1 MKKVVIT
8 LLVLVGLLVAAD
20 FGTAAAAEYHV
31 SQQMRTELSLPTDP
45 SVRINGFPFL
55 TQAISGD
62 YRDIAV
68 SADRIQYGVLQ
79 LSLRAD
85 LHGVRVPLSA
95 VLGGSV
101 TTIRVADA
109 EGTVL
114 IQPADLADLL
124 GVSGLRVSPV
134 SASELDGL
142 RTQAAQD
149 PSGSSGDAA
158 ALATVK
164 PADAIQLVAT
174 TAVTGQ
180 PVEVSVIASLDLV
193 GQAIEI
199 TAHDVRIGTGGK
211 PDKPLPEAEERSLLA
226 AFSTRI
232 DPGKL
237 PFGVKPT
244 AVTVTDGALAISG
257 VVHGLVV
264 SADPRTGQTQP

>member
-1 MKKVVIT
+1 MKKVAIT
-8 LLVLVGLLVAAD
+8 LLVLVGLLVAVD

-31 SQQMRTELSLPTDP
+31 SQRMRTELSLPTDP

-62 YRDIAV
+62 YRDVAV

-95 VLGGSV
+95 VLSGSV
-101 TTIRVADA
+101 STIRVDDA

-124 GVSGLRVSPV
+124 GVSSLRVATV
-134 SASELDGL
+134 SASELDQL
-142 RTQAAQD
+142 RAQAAED
-149 PSGSSGDAA
+149 PGGSAGDAA
-158 ALATVK
+158 ALATVN
-164 PADAIQLVAT
+164 PDNAIQLVGT

-193 GQAIEI
+193 GDQIEI

-211 PDKPLPEAEERSLLA
+211 PDKPLPGSEQRSLLA
-226 AFSTRI
+226 AFTTRI

-257 VVHGLVV
+257 VVHDLVV
-264 SADPRTGQTQP
+264 GGDAQTGQA